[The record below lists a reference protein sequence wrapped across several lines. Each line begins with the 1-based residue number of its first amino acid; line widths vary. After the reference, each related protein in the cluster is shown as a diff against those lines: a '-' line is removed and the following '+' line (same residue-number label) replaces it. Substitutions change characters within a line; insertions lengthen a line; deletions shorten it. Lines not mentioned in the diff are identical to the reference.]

1 MVLRVRGKV
10 VSGSGVGAKFVS
22 MKSYIDIFKS
32 LGIAK
37 PYPGTLNVLT
47 NLSYEDIVKVCKPL
61 KYIHEVRNGYGIHGG
76 LIIWNGKL
84 VRGSDGVN
92 VLVIRPLR
100 SRHGPEVLEVIS
112 ELYLRGRLLLNDGDD
127 VELIIN
133 CC

>member
-1 MVLRVRGKV
+1 LNFG
-10 VSGSGVGAKFVS
+10 
-22 MKSYIDIFKS
+22 DIADLFNTHV
-32 LGIAK
+32 GIA
-37 PYPGTLNVLT
+37 T
-47 NLSYEDIVKVCKPL
+47 SVK
-61 KYIHEVRNGYGIHGG
+61 KYAGGGQDAGFCIGYGIHGG